1 MCCQEKALTV
11 TMAVLAMTSFSD
23 DTTNSDSYICDASP
37 KETKV
42 STDTV
47 AVAVIF
53 FITLCL
59 SKYCFIIECVVK

>member
-1 MCCQEKALTV
+1 MPVPVTV
-11 TMAVLAMTSFSD
+11 GILAMASLSD
-23 DTTNSDSYICDASP
+23 ATTNSNNYICDASP

-42 STDTV
+42 NTDTVAV

-53 FITLCL
+53 FITLCQ